1 MNHNLGAAP
10 TMAPQLD
17 NLGGNSLASVGVGG
31 LGIVLLAIL
40 IMLIKQGGNAKIQQ
54 KFKGLHA
61 VGMAFTV
68 EVLLAAAGGIWDWPG
83 TLLHNILNAITAN
96 PQIHI
101 GIAVVAFVILSFIF
115 LRNHKPKRGAWAGF
129 TASVAFRMAG
139 GWFIYPSI
147 VIASGVAS
155 MGVH

>member
-1 MNHNLGAAP
+1 MYDNLAVAP
-10 TMAPQLD
+10 AMAPQLD
-17 NLGGNSLASVGVGG
+17 NLGGDTLAGVGVGG
-31 LGIVLLAIL
+31 LGIGLLFVLIL
-40 IMLIKQGGNAKIQQ
+40 LIKQGGNAKIQQ

-61 VGMAFTV
+61 VAMAFTV

-83 TLLHNILNAITAN
+83 TLLHNVLTAITNN

-101 GIAVVAFVILSFIF
+101 GIAVVAFGILAFIF
-115 LRNHKPKRGAWAGF
+115 LRNHNTKRGAWTGY

-139 GWFIYPSI
+139 GIFLYPSI

-155 MGVH
+155 LGVH